1 MRRTSQS
8 QFRYIWFFLLIC
20 SFAFVSTQINLH
32 AEQEE
37 DVVLKALKD
46 ELARSVDQLQLKDM
60 EKPYYIEYSV
70 EESERFMMRAFF
82 GAVVSSSRDKSRFL
96 QVGVRVGSYDFDN
109 SGFSSPRFRYSSSG
123 FRPLVI
129 EDDYAALR
137 QDIWLATDAA
147 YKLAVEQ
154 LAGKKSLLKTKVQT
168 EEVPDF
174 TREEPVISINPRESL
189 KYNRSYWEKLVRSL
203 SEIFKEFPAIYYS
216 GVNFSLT
223 TTNKYFVSSEGTVVR
238 QPVTLYTLIARAST
252 RAQDGMPLKH
262 FVPFLG
268 TSRESMPTEK
278 EMKDAIRKMA
288 EELTALTSAPV
299 LDQYFGPVLVTAEA
313 ATEIF
318 AQTLAPQLSGDRP
331 LLMDQRG
338 SAVVMPER
346 NLSKRL
352 NRRVLPPF
360 FTVVD
365 DPTQTS
371 YGKHSLIGAYRVDD
385 QGVPAQK
392 VTLIEDG
399 FLRTLLMSRRP
410 RKEIDRSNGHGR
422 SVSMLSSTAHYGNL
436 FVKATEARPFAELK
450 QELIELCKYEGLS
463 YGLLVRKLDNRFFSP
478 RDFQDV
484 FGMSR
489 TRAQRETVTA
499 PLIVHKVYVEDGRE
513 ELVRGLSI
521 EEMSVRMLRDIV
533 AAGEDYSVNNLL
545 ARGNLPTSVVA
556 PSVLFEEI
564 ELSKPQGP
572 LQKPAL
578 LKHPYFSK
586 QAK

>member
-1 MRRTSQS
+1 M
-8 QFRYIWFFLLIC
+8 IC
-20 SFAFVSTQINLH
+20 SLSFVSPQISLH

-37 DVVLKALKD
+37 DVILEALKD
-46 ELARSVDQLQLKDM
+46 ELARSVDELQLEDM

-70 EESERFMMRAFF
+70 EETETFALRAIF
-82 GAVVSSSRDKSRFL
+82 GAVASSRSDKSRFL

-147 YKLAVEQ
+147 YKQSVEQ

-168 EEVPDF
+168 EEIPDF
-174 TREEPVISINPRESL
+174 SREEPVTSINPRESL
-189 KYNRSYWEKLVRSL
+189 GYSRSYWEKLVRSL

-223 TTNKYFVSSEGTVVR
+223 TTNKDFVTSEGTMVR
-238 QPVTLYTLIARAST
+238 QPVTLYMLVAQAST

-268 TSRESMPTEK
+268 TNRESLPTEK
-278 EMKDAIRKMA
+278 KMKEAIRKMA
-288 EELTALTSAPV
+288 EELSALTSAPV

-318 AQTLAPQLSGDRP
+318 AQTLGPQLSGDRP

-346 NLSKRL
+346 NLSNRL
-352 NRRVLPPF
+352 NRRVLPSF

-371 YGKHSLIGAYRVDD
+371 YEKHSLIGAYKVDD
-385 QGVPAQK
+385 QGVEAQK

-399 FLRTLLMSRRP
+399 FLKTLLMSRRP
-410 RKEIDRSNGHGR
+410 RKEIDKSNGHGR
-422 SVSMLSSTAHYGNL
+422 SISMLSSTAHYSNL
-436 FVKATEARPFAELK
+436 FVKASEARSFAELK

-463 YGLLVRKLDNRFFSP
+463 YGLLVRRLDNRFFSP
-478 RDFQDV
+478 RDFEDM
-484 FGMSR
+484 FGMTQAR
-489 TRAQRETVTA
+489 GRRETVTA
-499 PLIVHKVYVEDGRE
+499 PLLVHKVYVEDGRE
-513 ELVRGLSI
+513 ELIRGLSI
-521 EEMSVRMLRDIV
+521 EEMSVRILRDIV

-545 ARGNLPTSVVA
+545 ASGNLPVSVVA
-556 PSVLFEEI
+556 PSLLFEEI

-586 QAK
+586 

>member
-1 MRRTSQS
+1 
-8 QFRYIWFFLLIC
+8 
-20 SFAFVSTQINLH
+20 VSPQINLN

-37 DVVLKALKD
+37 DVILKALKD

-70 EESERFMMRAFF
+70 EETEIFAVGAIF
-82 GAVVSSSRDKSRFL
+82 GAVVSLRSDKSRFL

-137 QDIWLATDAA
+137 QDIWLATDTA
-147 YKLAVEQ
+147 YKQAVEQ
-154 LAGKKSLLKTKVQT
+154 LAGKRSLLKTKMET
-168 EEVPDF
+168 EEIPDF
-174 TREEPVISINPRESL
+174 SREEPVTSISPRESL
-189 KYNRSYWEKLVRSL
+189 KYNKSQWEKLVRSL
-203 SEIFKEFPAIYYS
+203 SEIFKEFPAIYNS

-223 TTNKYFVSSEGTVVR
+223 TTNKYFVSSEGTVIR
-238 QPVTLYTLIARAST
+238 QPVTLYLLNAQAST

-268 TSRESMPTEK
+268 TNRESLPTEK
-278 EMKDAIRKMA
+278 EMKKAIRKMA
-288 EELTALTSAPV
+288 EELTTLTSAEV
-299 LDQYFGPVLVTAEA
+299 LDQYYGPVLVTAEA

-346 NLSKRL
+346 NLSNRL
-352 NRRVLPPF
+352 NRRVLPSF

-371 YGKHSLIGAYRVDD
+371 YEKHSLIGTYKVDD
-385 QGVPAQK
+385 QGVAAQQ

-399 FLRTLLMSRRP
+399 FLKTLLMSRRP
-410 RKEIDRSNGHGR
+410 RKEIEKSNGHGR
-422 SVSMLSSTAHYGNL
+422 SISMLSSNAHYSNL
-436 FVKATEARPFAELK
+436 FIKATEARSFAELK

-463 YGLLVRKLDNRFFSP
+463 YGLLVKKLDNRFFSP
-478 RDFQDV
+478 RDFQDM
-484 FGMSR
+484 FGM
-489 TRAQRETVTA
+489 TQARARRETVTA
-499 PLIVHKVYVEDGRE
+499 PLLMHKVYVEDGRE

-521 EEMSVRMLRDIV
+521 DEMSVRMLRDIV
-533 AAGEDYSVNNLL
+533 AAGEDYYVNNLL

-556 PSVLFEEI
+556 PSLLFKEI

-578 LKHPYFSK
+578 LKHPFFK
-586 QAK
+586 K

>member
-1 MRRTSQS
+1 M
-8 QFRYIWFFLLIC
+8 IC
-20 SFAFVSTQINLH
+20 SLSFVSPQISLH

-37 DVVLKALKD
+37 DVILEALKD
-46 ELARSVDQLQLKDM
+46 ELARSVDELQLEDM

-70 EESERFMMRAFF
+70 EETETFALRAIF
-82 GAVVSSSRDKSRFL
+82 GAVASSRSDKSRFL

-147 YKLAVEQ
+147 YKQSVEQ

-168 EEVPDF
+168 EEIPDF
-174 TREEPVISINPRESL
+174 SREEPVTSINPRESL
-189 KYNRSYWEKLVRSL
+189 GYSRSYWEKLVRSL

-223 TTNKYFVSSEGTVVR
+223 TTNKYFVNSEGTMVR
-238 QPVTLYTLIARAST
+238 QPVTLYMLVAQAST

-268 TSRESMPTEK
+268 TNRESLPTEK
-278 EMKDAIRKMA
+278 KMKEAIRKMA
-288 EELTALTSAPV
+288 EELSALTSAPV

-318 AQTLAPQLSGDRP
+318 AQTLGPQLSGDRP

-346 NLSKRL
+346 NLSNRL
-352 NRRVLPPF
+352 NRRVLPSF

-371 YGKHSLIGAYRVDD
+371 YEKHSLIGAYKVDD
-385 QGVPAQK
+385 QGVEAQK

-399 FLRTLLMSRRP
+399 FLKTLLMSRRP
-410 RKEIDRSNGHGR
+410 RKEIDKSNGHGR
-422 SVSMLSSTAHYGNL
+422 SISMLSSTAHYSNL
-436 FVKATEARPFAELK
+436 FVKASEARSFAELK

-463 YGLLVRKLDNRFFSP
+463 YGLLVRRLDNRFFSP
-478 RDFQDV
+478 RDFEDM
-484 FGMSR
+484 FGMTQAR
-489 TRAQRETVTA
+489 GRRETVTA
-499 PLIVHKVYVEDGRE
+499 PLLVHKVYVEDGRE
-513 ELVRGLSI
+513 ELIRGLSI
-521 EEMSVRMLRDIV
+521 EEMSVRILRDIV

-545 ARGNLPTSVVA
+545 ASGNLPVSVVA
-556 PSVLFEEI
+556 PSLLFEEI

-586 QAK
+586 

>member
-1 MRRTSQS
+1 MRRTKKSR
-8 QFRYIWFFLLIC
+8 FFYLWPFLLVC
-20 SFAFVSTQINLH
+20 SLTFVVPQISIS
-32 AEQEE
+32 AEQED
-37 DVVLKALKD
+37 DVILRALKD

-70 EESERFMMRAFF
+70 EESERFALSAAF
-82 GAVVSSSRDKSRFL
+82 GALVSSNCDKSRFL

-123 FRPLVI
+123 FRPLAI

-147 YKLAVEQ
+147 YKQAVEQ
-154 LAGKKSLLKTKVQT
+154 LAGKRSLLKTKVET
-168 EEVPDF
+168 EEIPDF
-174 TREEPVISINPRESL
+174 SREEPVTSINPRESL

-203 SEIFKEFPAIYYS
+203 SEIFKEFPSIYYS
-216 GVNFSLT
+216 GVSFNLT
-223 TTNKYFVSSEGTVVR
+223 TTNKYFVNSEGTVVR
-238 QPVTLYTLIARAST
+238 QPVTLYMLIAQAST
-252 RAQDGMPLKH
+252 RSQDGMPLKH

-268 TSRESMPTEK
+268 TNRQSLPTEE
-278 EMKDAIRKMA
+278 EMRKAMRKMA

-299 LDQYFGPVLVTAEA
+299 MDQYFGPVLVTAEA

-318 AQTLAPQLSGDRP
+318 AQTLAPQLSGERP

-346 NLSKRL
+346 NLSSRL
-352 NRRVLPPF
+352 NRRVLPSF

-365 DPTQTS
+365 DPTQAS
-371 YGKHSLIGAYRVDD
+371 YEKHSLIGAYKVDD
-385 QGVPAQK
+385 QGVAAQK
-392 VTLIEDG
+392 VTLIKDG
-399 FLRTLLMSRRP
+399 FLKTLLMSRRP
-410 RKEIDRSNGHGR
+410 RKEIDKSNGHGR
-422 SVSMLSSTAHYGNL
+422 SVSMLSSTALYSNL
-436 FVKATEARPFAELK
+436 FVKSTETRSFAELK

-463 YGLLVRKLDNRFFSP
+463 YGLLIRKLDNRSFSP
-478 RDFQDV
+478 RDFQDT
-484 FGMSR
+484 FSMTQAIARG
-489 TRAQRETVTA
+489 ETVTA
-499 PLIVHKVYVEDGRE
+499 PLLVHKVYVEDGRE

-533 AAGEDYSVNNLL
+533 AAGEDYAVNNLL

-564 ELSKPQGP
+564 ELSRPQGP
-572 LQKPAL
+572 LQQPAL

-586 QAK
+586 

>member
-1 MRRTSQS
+1 MRKVYKLR
-8 QFRYIWFFLLIC
+8 FRYLWFFFLIC
-20 SFAFVSTQINLH
+20 SFTLVSPQIDLN
-32 AEQEE
+32 AQQEE
-37 DVVLKALKD
+37 DTVLKALKD
-46 ELARSVDQLQLKDM
+46 ELARSVDQLQLNDM
-60 EKPYYIEYSV
+60 EKPYCIEYSV
-70 EESERFMMRAFF
+70 EETETFAVRAIF
-82 GAVVSSSRDKSRFL
+82 GAVVSSGRDKTRFL

-147 YKLAVEQ
+147 YKQALEQ
-154 LAGKKSLLKTKVQT
+154 LAGKQSLLKTKMET
-168 EEVPDF
+168 EEIPDF
-174 TREEPVISINPRESL
+174 SREEPVTSINPRKSL
-189 KYNRSYWEKLVRSL
+189 DYNGSQWEKLVRNL
-203 SEIFKEFPAIYYS
+203 SEIFKEFPAIYNS

-223 TTNKYFVSSEGTVVR
+223 NTNKYFVNSEGTVVR
-238 QPVTLYTLIARAST
+238 QPVTLYMLVAQAST

-268 TSRESMPTEK
+268 THRESLPKEE
-278 EMKDAIRKMA
+278 EMKKAIRKMA

-331 LLMDQRG
+331 LLVDQRG

-346 NLSKRL
+346 NLSNRL
-352 NRRVLPPF
+352 NRRVLPSF

-365 DPTQTS
+365 DPTQNS
-371 YGKHSLIGAYRVDD
+371 YEDHYLIGAYKVDD
-385 QGVPAQK
+385 QGVPAQP

-410 RKEIDRSNGHGR
+410 RKEINKSNGHGR
-422 SVSMLSSTAHYGNL
+422 SVSLLSPSAHYSNL
-436 FVKATEARPFAELK
+436 FVKTNEARSYAELK

-463 YGLLVRKLDNRFFSP
+463 YGLLIKKLDNRFFSP
-478 RDFQDV
+478 RDFQDM
-484 FGMSR
+484 FGMSQA
-489 TRAQRETVTA
+489 RAQRETVSA
-499 PLIVHKVYVEDGRE
+499 PLLVHKVYVEDGRE
-513 ELVRGLSI
+513 ELVRGLTI

-533 AAGEDYSVNNLL
+533 AAGKDYSVNNLL
-545 ARGNLPTSVVA
+545 ARGNLPSSVVA
-556 PSVLFEEI
+556 PSLLFEEI
-564 ELSKPQGP
+564 ELSKPQSP

-578 LKHPYFSK
+578 LKHPFFK
-586 QAK
+586 K